1 MRNEYIPYP
10 ARVISVREESS
21 DTRTFQVKFED
32 KEQARSF
39 EYRPGQFVQIS
50 LLGIGEAPISITS
63 SPHRRGFIELSI
75 RAAGRLTRALNGLN
89 PGDRLYIRG
98 PYGNAF
104 PFAEVK
110 GRDLCFVAGGIGLP
124 PLRSVIN
131 YALAHRKEF
140 GRIRIFYG
148 ARTPAE
154 HCFKEELEE
163 WGRAV
168 DTEVRLIVDEA
179 DEEWEGMEG
188 VVTETWREEEM
199 EPGSVAYVCGP
210 PVMLKFVVEKLLRS
224 GFAED
229 DIYLTLERH
238 MKCGVGKCGHCNI
251 GGKFVCTD
259 GPVFSYN
266 RLKELPEHEK
276 AL

>member
-21 DTRTFQVKFED
+21 DTRTFRIEFED
-32 KEQARSF
+32 EERAGSF
-39 EYRPGQFVQIS
+39 AYEPGQFVQVS

-89 PGDRLYIRG
+89 PGDRLFIRG

-131 YALAHRKEF
+131 YVLAHREQF
-140 GRIRIFYG
+140 GKIKIFYG
-148 ARTPAE
+148 ARTPEE

-163 WGRAV
+163 WSRAV

-179 DEEWEGMEG
+179 AEEWAGMVG

-199 EPGSVAYVCGP
+199 EAGGVAYVCGP
-210 PVMLKFVVEKLLRS
+210 PVMLKFVVEKLLKS
-224 GFAED
+224 GFGEK

-238 MKCGVGKCGHCNI
+238 IKCGIGKCGHCNI

-259 GPVFSYN
+259 GPVFSYSQ
-266 RLKELPEHEK
+266 LKELPEDEK